1 MSPERLRVGIIGA
14 SVNASWGPR
23 THVPAIQALDEYE
36 LTAVCTAHQDTAKA
50 SAEKFGARLAFHDHR
65 EMVNHPE
72 IDVVVVSLRV
82 PTHHRVTMDALEAGK
97 HVYTEWPMAANLQE
111 AEEMAALAKAKGVH
125 TRMGLQ
131 SRGSPTFLRVKEL
144 VEEGYVGKVMACHMT
159 HIARG
164 TSEGPS
170 DQLWHY
176 DRKVGRN
183 PMTVAGG
190 HAFDIFCHCLGDFSE
205 LSAVVSTQVKQW
217 RHTDTQ
223 RSVDVTAPDNILVS
237 GTLRG
242 GAVASVHVGNIPHH
256 PSGYRLE
263 VYGQEGTLLAT
274 GPQGPNN
281 AQPSLLGGKAGEKE
295 LQEIPLPERLS
306 WVPQET
312 PRGSIFQVAQ
322 LYRRFAEVIRTGQ
335 RTEPDFDTGVR
346 LHKLLDA
353 VQRAS
358 DDGRTQTLP

>member
-23 THVPAIQALDEYE
+23 THVPAVQALDEYE
-36 LTAVCTAHQDTAKA
+36 LTAVCTAHADTAKA

-72 IDVVVVSLRV
+72 IDVVVVSVRV
-82 PTHHRVTMDALEAGK
+82 PTHHPVTMDALEAGK
-97 HVYTEWPMAANLQE
+97 HVYTEWPLGANLQE

-125 TRMGLQ
+125 TRVGLQ
-131 SRGSPTFLRVKEL
+131 TRASPTFLRIKEL
-144 VEEGYVGKVMACHMT
+144 VEEGYVGEVLACHMT
-159 HIARG
+159 HIAG
-164 TSEGPS
+164 GGFQGPS

-176 DRKVGRN
+176 DRKLGRN
-183 PMTVAGG
+183 TLTVAFG
-190 HAFDIFCHCLGDFSE
+190 HAIDIFCHCLGDFSE

-217 RHTDTQ
+217 YQTDTQ
-223 RSVDVTAPDNILVS
+223 RAVDVTAPDNILVS
-237 GTLRG
+237 GRLRG
-242 GAVASVHVGNIPHH
+242 GAVASVHVAGIPHH
-256 PSGYRLE
+256 PSGYRME
-263 VYGQEGTLLAT
+263 VYGREGTLVAT
-274 GPQGPNN
+274 SPQGPNIP
-281 AQPSLLGGKAGEKE
+281 QPTLLGGKGGESE
-295 LQEIPLPERLS
+295 LQELPVPERLT

-312 PRGSIFQVAQ
+312 PRGSPFNVAQ

-358 DDGRTQTLP
+358 DDGRTQVLP